1 MPTLENV
8 EEKVTRKNLFEEL
21 ETGKLMAIEKCLKVI
36 ESLNQYDYVKTS
48 NMRSVSNV
56 ASSKKFKMPKLT
68 EYTGIECP
76 RTHIKIYY
84 SKIQQIN
91 LKKKIEFTYINRV
104 KNQFTDALAI
114 LKLISKSTVMKKYSL
129 YASK

>member
-1 MPTLENV
+1 M
-8 EEKVTRKNLFEEL
+8 RKNLFEEL

-48 NMRSVSNV
+48 NMCSVSNV
-56 ASSKKFKMPKLT
+56 ASSKKFKMLKLT

-91 LKKKIEFTYINRV
+91 LKKN
-104 KNQFTDALAI
+104 
-114 LKLISKSTVMKKYSL
+114 
-129 YASK
+129 